1 MRRGLGEAV
10 SPWSQEAVPET
21 GPQSSPLPHSAAQ
34 WRLKTG
40 SLVNEMEERTQ
51 VRAREGDPQP
61 PTVFQGLLGLEG
73 HMPCSWPQPLL
84 RTLLCPAVSL
94 KSFHK
99 GVGAAGC
106 LGSAPRQISQ
116 TS

>member
-1 MRRGLGEAV
+1 M

-51 VRAREGDPQP
+51 VRAREGDPPAADCLPGTPGTGGAHALLLAPAPAEDSSLPHSQSEVLP
-61 PTVFQGLLGLEG
+61 QRGGGCWLPGL
-73 HMPCSWPQPLL
+73 S
-84 RTLLCPAVSL
+84 
-94 KSFHK
+94 
-99 GVGAAGC
+99 
-106 LGSAPRQISQ
+106 SQ
-116 TS
+116 TDIPDILGP